1 MRSVDGW
8 PEEGPV
14 RRPTAQVTVG
24 GTVKA
29 ASSVSVSASVSGGD
43 GVATR
48 TAEVSWVP
56 ADAVAR
62 RQVHP
67 LSAGV
72 PRRGDAVTVA
82 AGESDANATLLT
94 GRVDTTDVEV
104 PGGASSELVDSW
116 SQLDQ
121 EVTIPALLGIMPPYS
136 SGSGLRNC
144 GLTAAWPTQRALSM
158 CGFQAT
164 PPTRHGAALS
174 ASLNGSLWAETGS
187 LRDTPGNLVPQWL
200 PSPWGECPEG
210 FTAVYGGG
218 DRSMTDG
225 PLEMSLLIDDS
236 TKTLNSQVDV
246 IFSDGNRVRLL
257 VQGGGL
263 VAAQY
268 GTTPS
273 TVATLNTT
281 ERAGNELVRL
291 TVTPAGAWS
300 LESGSVV
307 KTGTRTITT
316 ASQGVPSS
324 IQVAV
329 PTGGRNIGGISV
341 AYTSTPF
348 PAWKRTAV
356 LDSAGSTIR
365 ASRAFVN
372 ARASDILASRASAEQ
387 ARMWIDADGVFRWVR
402 RDRWGA
408 GMPVASL
415 TDVDL
420 LGYGMRVDFDSA
432 YSAVKVKALDP
443 TVTVRRSP
451 SVTLHEGA
459 RQSLSTSDDET
470 TFIEVPSDEDWPMVD
485 SSMDVLGQTGTVGDF
500 NRSRGTWGGATR
512 VTDDGEVDLWGQG
525 VEGNYA
531 VHDFGQVN
539 LRNWRYR
546 VYVNSTMPTSD
557 VVETRTVRLDRYLG
571 ALKPWRQW
579 DAVALPIVRGWCKT
593 VWSDVSATTATGA
606 TGRLP
611 VLTHDVGW
619 WVQDASVTEL
629 RDWLAARYAAPTVLL
644 RGLSIVPDSRIE
656 LGDVLDLTDST
667 YTGITARVVVSGI
680 RYSASH
686 GEASM
691 SLDVEVLS
699 LSVTERT
706 YATVQAE
713 ADGSTYAAFQAL
725 VGSIT
730 YTQQEAG

>member
-8 PEEGPV
+8 PEEELV
-14 RRPTAQVTVG
+14 RRPTARVVVG
-24 GTVKA
+24 GAVKG

-43 GVATR
+43 SVASR
-48 TAEVSWVP
+48 TAEVSWEP
-56 ADAVAR
+56 SDAVAR

-72 PRRGDAVTVA
+72 PRRGDPVTVS
-82 AGESDANATLLT
+82 AGEAGANALLLT

-104 PGGASSELVDSW
+104 PGGASSELVDYW

-121 EVTIPALLGIMPPYS
+121 EVSIPALLGIMPPYYNL
-136 SGSGLRNC
+136 GGLRYC
-144 GLTAAWPTQRALSM
+144 GLTATWPTQRILSM

-164 PPTRHGAALS
+164 PPTRHGAALA

-218 DRSMTDG
+218 DRSMSDG
-225 PLEMSLLIDDS
+225 PLEVSLLVDD
-236 TKTLNSQVDV
+236 TAKTANSRVDV

-273 TVATLNTT
+273 TVATLSTA
-281 ERAGNELVRL
+281 ERAGNELVVLR
-291 TVTPAGAWS
+291 VTS
-300 LESGSVV
+300 LGNWQLSSGGVTKEV
-307 KTGTRTITT
+307 TRTITD
-316 ASQGVPSS
+316 ASKGVPSS
-324 IQVAV
+324 IQIAV
-329 PTGGRNIGGISV
+329 PTGGRNVGGVNV

-348 PAWKRTAV
+348 PAWRRTAV
-356 LDSAGSTIR
+356 LDAAGSSIR

-372 ARASDILASRASAEQ
+372 ARASDVLAARAGAEQ

-408 GMPVASL
+408 GNPVASL

-420 LGYGMRVDFDSA
+420 LGFGMRIDFDSA
-432 YSAVKVKALDP
+432 YSTVKVASKTPVID
-443 TVTVRRSP
+443 VRRYP
-451 SVTLHEGA
+451 SLTLYEGS
-459 RQSLSTSDDET
+459 RNSLDAGDSLAI
-470 TFIEVPSDEDWPMVD
+470 FIETPTDEDWPMVD
-485 SSMDVLGQTGTVGDF
+485 PSMDIIGQTGTADDF
-500 NRSRGTWGGATR
+500 NRSRGTWGGGTR
-512 VTDDGEVDLWGQG
+512 VSGDGQIDYWAQGPEGQFIDN
-525 VEGNYA
+525 E
-531 VHDFGQVN
+531 
-539 LRNWRYR
+539 LRQISTRKWIYTISARSNM
-546 VYVNSTMPTSD
+546 NSLD
-557 VVETRTVRLDRYLG
+557 IVETRTVRQANRTGETGLWER
-571 ALKPWRQW
+571 W
-579 DAVALPIVRGWCKT
+579 DAVSLPILRGWAKT
-593 VWSDVSATTATGA
+593 VWEDGASSVSTGA
-606 TGRLP
+606 SSTLP
-611 VLTHDVGW
+611 AHTHDVDW
-619 WVQDASVTEL
+619 WVQDSSVAEL
-629 RDWLAARYAAPTVLL
+629 RNWLAARYATPTVLL

-680 RYSASH
+680 RYSATH
-686 GEASM
+686 GGASM

-699 LSVTERT
+699 LDVTERT